1 MTFTTELKRI
11 KKVILAA
18 VLTPEE
24 SMDSTRMNSET
35 TGNTMRAAGPTG
47 ANNRASG
54 NAAGALA
61 PEQLSGTPASH
72 NMDAL
77 LKRLMKFK
85 HLEEDNKKLKNL
97 LK

>member
-1 MTFTTELKRI
+1 ME
-11 KKVILAA
+11 A
-18 VLTPEE
+18 
-24 SMDSTRMNSET
+24 TRMNSET
-35 TGNTMRAAGPTG
+35 TTGGVNSMRQGGAANKAGGAGG
-47 ANNRASG
+47 ANASPG
-54 NAAGALA
+54 EAPAAV
-61 PEQLSGTPASH
+61 SH